1 MSAIEEA
8 KESLE
13 RMQQFDCESLVRD
26 EELGQ
31 HFNFS
36 QAVEPSKKLVR
47 LYGQISSTVLDDF
60 PELIA
65 NQIKQQADADFN
77 RFQQILD
84 FDPKQQNAAQTRDS
98 IVSQISGAYDAAFQN
113 IYPFISYGV
122 SKSVDFQRLE
132 TEARS
137 TIQAINDEAN
147 KLTEQLEKN
156 QNQAEKVLQDIRKV
170 AAEQGVSQQAIYFKE
185 ESENH
190 ETLSEK
196 WSVRTMA

>member
-13 RMQQFDCESLVRD
+13 RMQQFDCEALVRD